1 MHVAVVVPAVLA
13 MLLTIPSILAAED
26 GQAAPSDEQVYKLMD
41 EKAYAKAEAMCQ
53 QMLAKDPTD
62 KSAEY
67 NLACALAREG
77 KTDAAMA
84 ALGKSEDLGFD
95 DGDHVQVDSD
105 LVSLHHQPQF
115 PVIVKSMQDHQAAA
129 HQKAMQGIAYE
140 PGKPMD
146 GITTVEGDPA
156 TGLRWR
162 LRMGKDATAAKPE
175 RLVVW
180 LHPSGGSANAIVE
193 PLATDLTHHGFALAV
208 FTQKQFLSWTP
219 EEMNKIWESVL
230 DIGKQAG
237 VDARKPVLMGFSAG
251 GQAALE
257 CWSGQPDWWSALLLD
272 AAYPIDI
279 NSVKGNQVSA
289 LPLTPAMRAANT
301 PILALVGGTD
311 GGSQLWQAI
320 APAWVKVGQPVEL
333 HVVPGKGHEFLFS
346 GEEWKATL
354 KFLDALKP
362 LGKAK
367 KDAHPGGG
375 SEDSQLP

>member
-1 MHVAVVVPAVLA
+1 MRSAAIVPAVLA
-13 MLLTIPSILAAED
+13 ILLALPCSLPAED
-26 GQAAPSDEQVYKLMD
+26 GQEAPSDVQVNKFM
-41 EKAYAKAEAMCQ
+41 EAKAYAKAEAMCRD
-53 QMLAKDPTD
+53 MLAKDPTD
-62 KSAEY
+62 QGAEY

-77 KTDAAMA
+77 KTDAAIA
-84 ALGKSEDLGFD
+84 ALGKSADLGFD
-95 DGDHVQVDSD
+95 DGDHARVDDD
-105 LVSLHHQPQF
+105 LVSLHGQPQF
-115 PVIVKSMQDHQAAA
+115 QVIVKSMQDHQAAA
-129 HQKAMQGIAYE
+129 HQKAMQGIAFE
-140 PGKPMD
+140 PGAPID
-146 GITTVEGDPA
+146 GVATVEGDPA

-162 LRMGKDATAAKPE
+162 LHMGKDATAAKPE

-219 EEMNKIWESVL
+219 EEMNKIWASVL
-230 DIGKQAG
+230 DIGKTAG

-251 GQAALE
+251 GQAALM

-272 AAYPIDI
+272 AAYPIDMG
-279 NSVKGNQVSA
+279 SVKGNQVSA
-289 LPLTPAMRAANT
+289 LPLTPAMRAAKT

-320 APAWVKVGQPVEL
+320 GPAWVKAGQPVEL
-333 HVVPGKGHEFLFS
+333 HVVPGKGHEFLFK
-346 GEEWKATL
+346 GDEWQATL

-362 LGKAK
+362 LGKVK

-375 SEDSQLP
+375 SGDSQLP